1 MPGFATPT
9 TNSYVTVQILN
20 KLGGTQVSNAAVS
33 VNGVALDY
41 NTQFADYEGPLTVSA
56 GDTVQLT
63 VALNGSTYT
72 VAATQVAS
80 YPAIG
85 APLANANWANGSSN
99 LLSWSAPLIGPAN
112 TSYAIGVFGS
122 NASLVWPANGKAQIL
137 PTSTTSYSIGAG
149 NLAPGNGWVFAA
161 QTYSVSIANAD
172 PSSSMQ
178 FPGQSQI
185 SAANNGIWQPAPGG
199 NTGSAPAD
207 YGGQINFQ
215 YIGTTYAALRNV
227 VLDVTSPLLPVNNG
241 NFDSSALVFSFA
253 PNANATLDY
262 STFNGAGSQPLTG
275 YSTNS
280 VLNGATLAT
289 NGTRQTL
296 TIYVQTQFTFS
307 LINPN
312 DTTLNLNGQIVAT
325 NSPPLF
331 QSITLTNQ
339 TLVLT
344 VQNATGQ
351 SVLQSSPDLTAWSA
365 ANPAV
370 TTNGPTSLTYT
381 VPLTGGN
388 SFFRVEQ

>member
-1 MPGFATPT
+1 MLGKRKGQERVWKAARKVSLSPQGP
-9 TNSYVTVQILN
+9 NSLISSY
-20 KLGGTQVSNAAVS
+20 GGTI
-33 VNGVALDY
+33 
-41 NTQFADYEGPLTVSA
+41 FASQSD
-56 GDTVQLT
+56 
-63 VALNGSTYT
+63 
-72 VAATQVAS
+72 
-80 YPAIG
+80 
-85 APLANANWANGSSN
+85 
-99 LLSWSAPLIGPAN
+99 
-112 TSYAIGVFGS
+112 
-122 NASLVWPANGKAQIL
+122 
-137 PTSTTSYSIGAG
+137 G
-149 NLAPGNGWVFAA
+149 N
-161 QTYSVSIANAD
+161 I
-172 PSSSMQ
+172 Q